1 MQFSNRL
8 GTGMRQPTAMNR
20 EVNYSGVGMNAKIQ
34 SVDRPVTNHGLSGM
48 KAGNLGPT
56 RQIYDRPYYLNLM
69 K

>member
-34 SVDRPVTNHGLSGM
+34 SVDRPVTNHGLTGM
-48 KAGNLGPT
+48 KAGNLGPQ
-56 RQIYDRPYYLNLM
+56 R
-69 K
+69 